1 MGNESGRQFIRN
13 LTVKQLLD
21 RWPKV
26 MWVFLDYKM
35 ACIGCDMA
43 SFDTVEDV
51 ARNYHMPVEELVDRI
66 EASITEKSA
75 AEEER

>member
-1 MGNESGRQFIRN
+1 MGSESGREFIRK

-26 MWVFLDYKM
+26 MWVFLDYQM

-43 SFDTVEDV
+43 PFDTVEDV
-51 ARNYHMPVEELVDRI
+51 AYNYHMSVEELVDRI
-66 EASITEKSA
+66 EASMTEEA
-75 AEEER
+75 AVEEE